1 MLTPGVVPFYPAER
15 LWSDA
20 QVRSNMILCNML
32 LNVREIPD
40 QFLVS
45 FYCSEMLKVTG
56 SLTAVFIVL
65 VHNDAVDE
73 MCFRKSL
80 EQMEHAVMGDTK
92 QFGGC
97 SKLDEFLGRHLLEET
112 PSRHHD
118 LSGVPEPVHLFL
130 AFYKG
135 VGHGKSFIKEIGA
148 FRNACGLQQQVIP
161 R

>member
-15 LWSDA
+15 LWSNA
-20 QVRSNMILCNML
+20 KVRSNMILCNML
-32 LNVREIPD
+32 LNIREIPD

-45 FYCSEMLKVTG
+45 LYRSQVLKVSG

-65 VHNDAVDE
+65 VHNDAVNE

-80 EQMEHAVMGDTK
+80 EQMKHAVMGDTK

-112 PSRHHD
+112 PGRHHD
-118 LSGVPEPVHLFL
+118 LSGVPEPVHLL
-130 AFYKG
+130 LTFYKG
-135 VGHGKSFIKEIGA
+135 IGHGKSFIKEIGA
-148 FRNACGLQQQVIP
+148 FRNACGFQQQMIP